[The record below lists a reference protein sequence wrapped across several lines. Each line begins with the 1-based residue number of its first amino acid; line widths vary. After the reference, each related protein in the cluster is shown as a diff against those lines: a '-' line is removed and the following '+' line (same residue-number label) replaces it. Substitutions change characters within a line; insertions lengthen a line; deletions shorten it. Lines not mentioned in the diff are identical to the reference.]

1 MSKYTTELRYICET
15 EAGLKES
22 KGYDDIANIIANS
35 RTKIFSFDYP
45 IYDEAYRSVLETKI
59 LKHYYTR
66 EIGLETYG
74 LWKLKLDTK
83 MNEIMPF
90 YNQLY
95 KSQLLEFNPLYTHN
109 LYREGNKDT
118 SGDSSGTENTTA
130 SRDTSSTDSIAT
142 TLNKDAE
149 NTLRKTGTET
159 LEKYGTENVD
169 RGISEEIDSTVTTNE
184 VSRDKYSDTP
194 QGSLQN
200 IENDTYLTNARKIT
214 DDTTQVT
221 DSNRELNED
230 VDTTTSET
238 NTKTFNTTDTNTID
252 ETDTETVYKTSA
264 ANDGLEE
271 KKDSTNE
278 FTNTEQYLEHIYG
291 YMNRDA
297 SELLLK
303 YRKTFLNID
312 LQIIDELEELFLHLW

>member
-1 MSKYTTELRYICET
+1 MSKYTTELRYICEM
-15 EAGLKES
+15 EAGLSES
-22 KGYDDIANIIANS
+22 KGYNDVEQIIANS
-35 RTKIFSFDYP
+35 RAKIFSFHYD
-45 IYDEAYRSVLETKI
+45 IYDETYRSVLETKI
-59 LKHYYTR
+59 LKHFYTR

-95 KSQLLEFNPLYTHN
+95 KSQLLEFNPLYTHD

-118 SGDSSGTENTTA
+118 SGDSSGTENTT
-130 SRDTSSTDSIAT
+130 SERETTNNENIESS
-142 TLNKDAE
+142 
-149 NTLRKTGTET
+149 LRKTGTET
-159 LEKYGTENVD
+159 LAKEGTENVD
-169 RGISEEIDSTVTTNE
+169 RDLTESTDSTVTTNK

-214 DDTTQVT
+214 DDTIQVT
-221 DSNRELNED
+221 DTDRELNEN
-230 VDTTTSET
+230 VDTTTE
-238 NTKTFNTTDTNTID
+238 
-252 ETDTETVYKTSA
+252 ETDTKTYDTADITTAEKTSLE
-264 ANDGLEE
+264 NDEITGR
-271 KKDSTNE
+271 KDSTNE
-278 FTNTEQYLEHIYG
+278 FTNTEQYLEHVYG

-297 SELLLK
+297 SELLMK

-312 LQIIDELEELFLHLW
+312 LQIIDELEELFIHLW

>member
-1 MSKYTTELRYICET
+1 MSKYTTELRYICEM
-15 EAGLKES
+15 EAGLRES
-22 KGYDDIANIIANS
+22 KGYNDIANIIANS

-45 IYDEAYRSVLETKI
+45 IYDETYRSVLETKI
-59 LKHYYTR
+59 LKHFYTR

-95 KSQLLEFNPLYTHN
+95 KSQLLEFNPLYTHD
-109 LYREGNKDT
+109 LYRDGNKNA
-118 SGDSSGTENTTA
+118 SGDSSGTENTT
-130 SRDTSSTDSIAT
+130 SERDISTVDTENNRID
-142 TLNKDAE
+142 KDAVTDVSKNISD
-149 NTLRKTGTET
+149 NTTTNR
-159 LEKYGTENVD
+159 
-169 RGISEEIDSTVTTNE
+169 TTNE

-214 DDTTQVT
+214 DDTSESTQTAKQIAEADHTV
-221 DSNRELNED
+221 L
-230 VDTTTSET
+230 
-238 NTKTFNTTDTNTID
+238 D
-252 ETDTETVYKTSA
+252 EGVVESKRKDGTV
-264 ANDGLEE
+264 NDDLDER
-271 KKDSTNE
+271 KNSTNE
-278 FTNTEQYLEHIYG
+278 FTNTEQYLEHVYG

-297 SELLLK
+297 SELLMK

-312 LQIIDELEELFLHLW
+312 LQIIDELEELFIHLW

>member
-1 MSKYTTELRYICET
+1 MSKYTTELRYICEM
-15 EAGLKES
+15 EAGLRES
-22 KGYDDIANIIANS
+22 KGYNDIANIIANS

-45 IYDEAYRSVLETKI
+45 IYDETYRSVLETKI
-59 LKHYYTR
+59 LKHFYTR

-95 KSQLLEFNPLYTHN
+95 KSQLLEFNPLYTHD
-109 LYREGNKDT
+109 LYRDGNKNA
-118 SGDSSGTENTTA
+118 SGDSSGTENTT
-130 SRDTSSTDSIAT
+130 SERDISTVDTENNRID
-142 TLNKDAE
+142 KDAVTDVTKNISD
-149 NTLRKTGTET
+149 NTTTNR
-159 LEKYGTENVD
+159 
-169 RGISEEIDSTVTTNE
+169 TTNE

-214 DDTTQVT
+214 DDTSESTQT
-221 DSNRELNED
+221 AKQI
-230 VDTTTSET
+230 SEADHT
-238 NTKTFNTTDTNTID
+238 VLD
-252 ETDTETVYKTSA
+252 EGVVESKRKDGTV
-264 ANDGLEE
+264 NDDLDER
-271 KKDSTNE
+271 KNSTNE
-278 FTNTEQYLEHIYG
+278 FTNTEQYLEHVYG

-297 SELLLK
+297 SELLMK

-312 LQIIDELEELFLHLW
+312 LQIIDELEELFIHLW

>member
-1 MSKYTTELRYICET
+1 MSKYTTELRYICES
-15 EAGLKES
+15 ESGLKES
-22 KGYDDIANIIANS
+22 KGYNDISTIISNA
-35 RTKIFSFDYP
+35 RTKIFNFDYP

-83 MNEIMPF
+83 LNEIMPY

-95 KSQLLEFNPLYTHN
+95 KSQLLEFNPLYTHD
-109 LYREGNKDT
+109 LTRAGNKST
-118 SGDSSGTENTTA
+118 EGDNSGTENTT
-130 SRDTSSTDSIAT
+130 SNRDTVSADRDDIDTTRST
-142 TLNKDAE
+142 AE
-149 NTLRKTGTET
+149 NVQTA
-159 LEKYGTENVD
+159 
-169 RGISEEIDSTVTTNE
+169 E

-194 QGSLQN
+194 QGTLTN
-200 IENDTYLTNARKIT
+200 IENDTYLTNARKVT
-214 DDTTQVT
+214 DDTT
-221 DSNRELNED
+221 E
-230 VDTTTSET
+230 
-238 NTKTFNTTDTNTID
+238 NTHR
-252 ETDTETVYKTSA
+252 TETENQDITRSKRVDDDLDERKT
-264 ANDGLEE
+264 
-271 KKDSTNE
+271 STNE

-312 LQIIDELEELFLHLW
+312 LQIIDELEDLFLHLW

>member
-1 MSKYTTELRYICET
+1 MSKYTTELRYICEM
-15 EAGLKES
+15 EAGLRES
-22 KGYDDIANIIANS
+22 KGYNDIANIIANS
-35 RTKIFSFDYP
+35 RTKIFNFNYP

-59 LKHYYTR
+59 LKHFYTR

-83 MNEIMPF
+83 LNEIMPY

-95 KSQLLEFNPLYTHN
+95 KSQLLEFNPLYTHD
-109 LYREGNKDT
+109 LTREGNKNAQ
-118 SGDSSGTENTTA
+118 GDSSGTENTIA
-130 SRDTSSTDSIAT
+130 ERDIVNTDVESNRIDEDTITDLTKNISDNT
-142 TLNKDAE
+142 TVAR
-149 NTLRKTGTET
+149 TQ
-159 LEKYGTENVD
+159 
-169 RGISEEIDSTVTTNE
+169 NE

-214 DDTTQVT
+214 DDTTENTQTAKQISEADHTV
-221 DSNRELNED
+221 
-230 VDTTTSET
+230 VDKGIVESKRKDGTV
-238 NTKTFNTTDTNTID
+238 NDDLD
-252 ETDTETVYKTSA
+252 ERK
-264 ANDGLEE
+264 N
-271 KKDSTNE
+271 STNE

-297 SELLLK
+297 SELLMK

-312 LQIIDELEELFLHLW
+312 LQIIDELEDLFMHLW